1 MGAAERLE
9 GGGERERD
17 SAARAVWRR
26 AALRWTDP
34 ESGESLNVEL
44 SGPAEWI
51 EGLRNQGFE
60 TLSDLPVHDPGSVV
74 GGRAG
79 FEPPR

>member
-1 MGAAERLE
+1 MGTARRIE
-9 GGGERERD
+9 GGEGTERD
-17 SAARAVWRR
+17 YAARSGWRR

-34 ESGESLNVEL
+34 ESGESLHVEL

-51 EGLRNQGFE
+51 EGLRDQGFE
-60 TLSDLPVHDPGSVV
+60 SLSDLPALDSDGIV

-79 FEPPR
+79 FEPLR